1 MPISVYVPT
10 DNGNV
15 CPLRDT
21 LCKRDVWCLVNA
33 RHLSPALTV
42 QAFALGRTLGLLS
55 GIHCTQSLVIIVLS
69 LKPLLTFQVVF

>member
-15 CPLRDT
+15 CSLRDT
-21 LCKRDVWCLVNA
+21 LCKHNAWCRVNA

-42 QAFALGRTLGLLS
+42 EAFTLGRTLGLLS
-55 GIHCTQSLVIIVLS
+55 GIHCTQSSVIVLS

>member
-21 LCKRDVWCLVNA
+21 LCKHNVWCRVNA
-33 RHLSPALTV
+33 GHLSPALTV
-42 QAFALGRTLGLLS
+42 EAFALGRMLGVLS
-55 GIHCTQSLVIIVLS
+55 GIHCTQSSVIVLN
-69 LKPLLTFQVVF
+69 LKPLITFQVVF